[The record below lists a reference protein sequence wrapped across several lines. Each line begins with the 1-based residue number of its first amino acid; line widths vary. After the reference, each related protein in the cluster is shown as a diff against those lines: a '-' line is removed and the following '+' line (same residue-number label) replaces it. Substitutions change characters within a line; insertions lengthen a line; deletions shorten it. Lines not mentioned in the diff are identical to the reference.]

1 MNIRGKSMVFLATA
15 LLMTLLLIP
24 ACDGDESTPSPFVT
38 PTPGD
43 NKSTPTPFVTPTPVG
58 NKSTPTPL
66 LTPTSGGHDPTDSDI
81 VLSQPNV
88 VLIVAD
94 DLGWNDVGYHGGAE
108 FETPNIDRLVQEG
121 VEFDRFYATP
131 ICTPTRAAL
140 LTGRDALRFGTAY
153 STIMPWDNFGLP
165 PQEHLMPE
173 SFQQAGY
180 QTAMIGK
187 WHLGH
192 TIRAHHPNER
202 GFDYFWGHLNTT
214 VSYFTHEVLAGGYD
228 MQLNGESVYAE
239 GEYATYL
246 ANEQTV
252 NWLQNRDKT
261 RPFFLYVPYLAPH
274 SPLEA
279 PEELLSKYSYIEDEN
294 RRTYVAM
301 VDALDQGVGQILDTL
316 DTEGIADN
324 TIVLFFSDNGGT
336 QYFSGDNTPLRG
348 YKMDAFEGATRV
360 AAGLRWPDR
369 IEGGTKLSQV
379 ISVMDM
385 FPTLTAMAGIEP
397 QNDKPFDGMN
407 VQRSIENGEVF
418 ERDDYLFFIAD
429 EPTPGTTRVSV
440 MHQDWKLVQII
451 DHLQT
456 TATVENYLFNLKE
469 DPTEQT
475 NLADEHPEMVD
486 DFAARIK
493 EWRSQHPIAG
503 VHTHVVPHPG
513 WRAPYDYAEAMA
525 AYDGLIDE
533 ETEVHFMGNHDL
545 LEFVDMTYGEKG
557 KATYK

>member
-15 LLMTLLLIP
+15 LLMMLLLVP
-24 ACDGDESTPSPFVT
+24 ACGDDESTPSPFVT
-38 PTPGD
+38 PTP
-43 NKSTPTPFVTPTPVG
+43 SG
-58 NKSTPTPL
+58 NKSTAIPL
-66 LTPTSGGHDPTDSDI
+66 VTPTFDSNGPTDSDI

-94 DLGWNDVGYHGGAE
+94 DLGWNDVSYHGATE

-165 PQEHLMPE
+165 PQEHLMSE

-180 QTAMIGK
+180 QTAIIGK

-192 TIRAHHPNER
+192 AYRALHPNER

-214 VSYFTHEVLAGGYD
+214 LHYFTHEVLAGGHD
-228 MQLNGESVYAE
+228 FQLNGESIHAD

-246 ANEQTV
+246 ANQQTV
-252 NWLQNRDKT
+252 SWLQNRDKT

-279 PEELLSKYSYIEDEN
+279 PQELINKYSYIEDED
-294 RRTYVAM
+294 RRTFVAM

-316 DTEGIADN
+316 EAEGIADN
-324 TIVLFFSDNGGT
+324 TIVLFFSDNGGSRW
-336 QYFSGDNTPLRG
+336 FAGDNSPLRG
-348 YKMDAFEGATRV
+348 FKNDPYEGGIRVV
-360 AAGLRWPDR
+360 AALRWPDS

-385 FPTLTAMAGIEP
+385 FPTLCAMTGIEP
-397 QNDKPFDGMN
+397 QNNKPFDGMN
-407 VQRSIENGEVF
+407 VQSSIENGGVF
-418 ERDDYLFFIAD
+418 ERDGYLYFISD
-429 EPTPGTTRVSV
+429 ESTPDTTRVGV

-456 TATVENYLFNLKE
+456 TVTVENELFNLAE

-475 NLADEHPEMVD
+475 NLADEYPEVVD

-493 EWRSQHPIAG
+493 EWRSQHPISG
-503 VHTHVVPHPG
+503 LHSHVVPHPG
-513 WRAPYDYAEAMA
+513 WRGPYDYAEAMA

-545 LEFVDMTYGEKG
+545 LSFVDGVYGEKG